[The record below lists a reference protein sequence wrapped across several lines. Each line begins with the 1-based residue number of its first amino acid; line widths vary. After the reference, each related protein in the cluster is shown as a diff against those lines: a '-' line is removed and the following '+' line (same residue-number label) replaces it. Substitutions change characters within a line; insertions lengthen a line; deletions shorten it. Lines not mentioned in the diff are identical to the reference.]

1 MKSEAFPERIR
12 DLPKFDGPFEAMRL
26 AAEDG
31 CEVLFASY
39 PAGTSIASHQHD
51 TDNHGVITKGEL
63 YLTLD
68 GVESR
73 FGIGDWYHVAA
84 GQKHSARFETETAE
98 IEFWFTAKP

>member
-1 MKSEAFPERIR
+1 MKSKTFPERIR
-12 DLPKFDGPFEAMRL
+12 SLPKFEGPFEAMRL
-26 AAEDG
+26 AADR
-31 CEVLFASY
+31 CEILFASY
-39 PAGTSIASHQHD
+39 PPGTSIASHQRD

-73 FGIGDWYHVAA
+73 FGTGDWYHVFA

-98 IEFWFTAKP
+98 IEFWFAPKP